1 MADSTTDER
10 AQALGEQLITAHD
23 EFRGELARLREQ
35 LDSFLAGGG
44 SADTPAPPALD
55 HQLRTN
61 CLSFCEHLHGHHTA
75 EDTRLFPYL
84 EEHYPD
90 LAPAIARL
98 RDEHGTVGRLLG
110 DIRTLLE
117 EAAQHDPARVRDEF
131 RRLSTEL
138 EEHLTYE
145 EEQLVP
151 TLNTFRGNPF

>member
-84 EEHYPD
+84 EEHYPTSPP
-90 LAPAIARL
+90 LSPGCATSTAPWAASWATSGPCWRK
-98 RDEHGTVGRLLG
+98 RPSTTPRASGTSSGGCPPSWR
-110 DIRTLLE
+110 
-117 EAAQHDPARVRDEF
+117 
-131 RRLSTEL
+131 ST
-138 EEHLTYE
+138 
-145 EEQLVP
+145 
-151 TLNTFRGNPF
+151 